1 MNHMSGTIVAYIKPH
16 LLTNI
21 VLYDYNQPTFTER
34 FSHNSVVYL
43 SSQQLSAQCAKH
55 MFKPITNNEKKKEK
69 KERKRNS

>member
-1 MNHMSGTIVAYIKPH
+1 MNHMSGTIVVYIKPH

-43 SSQQLSAQCAKH
+43 
-55 MFKPITNNEKKKEK
+55 N
-69 KERKRNS
+69 